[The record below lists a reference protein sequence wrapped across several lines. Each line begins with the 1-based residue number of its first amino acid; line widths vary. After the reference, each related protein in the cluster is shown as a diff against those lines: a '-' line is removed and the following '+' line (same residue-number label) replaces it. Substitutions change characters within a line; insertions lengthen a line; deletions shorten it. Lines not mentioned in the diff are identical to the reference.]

1 MINNR
6 NYFYAIKVGKNVN
19 NLIVNSW
26 KECKEYVLG
35 YPAVYKKFKTKK
47 EAKKWMNNLTDI
59 EVKNILAK
67 NVIHRFYRLKEKLEY
82 EYKFEIPNYIV
93 NEIINNNDY
102 NNLCSLINLAV
113 VNKNLSHK
121 NGEILKSRKIL
132 INMKKK
138 II

>member
-1 MINNR
+1 MINNS

-19 NLIVNSW
+19 NLIVSSW

-67 NVIHRFYRLKEKLEY
+67 NEIC
-82 EYKFEIPNYIV
+82 KFI
-93 NEIINNNDY
+93 
-102 NNLCSLINLAV
+102 
-113 VNKNLSHK
+113 
-121 NGEILKSRKIL
+121 
-132 INMKKK
+132 
-138 II
+138 

>member
-1 MINNR
+1 
-6 NYFYAIKVGKNVN
+6 
-19 NLIVNSW
+19 
-26 KECKEYVLG
+26 
-35 YPAVYKKFKTKK
+35 
-47 EAKKWMNNLTDI
+47 MNNLTDI

-67 NVIHRFYRLKEKLEY
+67 NEIHRFYRLKEKLEY

-102 NNLCSLINLAV
+102 NNLCSLINLAI